1 MVGER
6 SRIPS
11 PMAVIMA
18 SLLVL
23 VVAWPVA
30 RWITGQ
36 RQRAQMRTH
45 ARTMAREIDDLALE
59 RHRRQIVALARRP
72 ELAAALTGERSAG
85 LSRSSQSVLDTARSL
100 SASNAV
106 YLLDPDGL
114 VIACCDH
121 PRRDRFLGFRFSYR
135 PYFNRALAGE
145 VAVFLALG
153 ATTGEMGLYFG
164 APVRDAEGSIRG
176 VVAMKSGIAPIRQRL
191 RRAAGTV
198 RLALIDERGIVFAA
212 SDPRL
217 RFASLGSLPPEAWEE
232 IRATR
237 QWPEDLIRE
246 LDVGPDGVPA
256 GAASFRLGTERA
268 EAVPLGMPLAWRVVA
283 LSQPASTW
291 PLYAAIATA
300 VIALGSALATVGALA
315 QRRVRLQQ
323 RIAAQAEDIDAA
335 RREAVAVELRYRQI
349 LDALGDPVVVYAEDG
364 DPIWVNTA
372 YRQFFG
378 RDDGLSRRDLG
389 SDDETRPGD
398 TSERVH
404 TSAAGEQRRFE
415 ISQVVAE
422 DGGARLQV
430 AVLHDITELRRVT
443 DRLAELNEQLEQRV
457 RERTRDLEEEVR
469 ERKSIQ
475 QQLLRSER
483 LGAIGQ
489 LASGVAHD
497 FNNILMGVVGCAE
510 VIQSSAVADE
520 EIRAFATRIIDAGQ
534 RAGILTRQLL
544 AFSRQGVLQHDVVD
558 LNRLARESI
567 AILSRTID
575 PNIEICSQ
583 LVEAELPVE
592 GDPAQLASA
601 VLNLA
606 VNARD
611 AMSGG
616 GVLTIASGEQR
627 LLEPTLASD
636 GCTLAPGTY
645 AWLTVSDTGSGMDPE
660 TLAQVFDPFFTTK
673 ALGEG
678 TGLGLAAASGTL
690 HDHGGGISVD
700 SRPGEGSRFTI
711 HLPLCA
717 RDAIAPETTAE
728 VTAPASGCVLVVEDE
743 PIIRLILE
751 RMLGRLGYEVHLAE
765 NGEVGVKEFTA
776 RRGAISVV
784 LLDVVMPGM
793 GGLETFR
800 RLREIDPTV
809 AVIVSSGFSTEGE
822 TRQMLDEGAVGYIQ
836 KPYQLDDLAEALR
849 KVLDGGG

>member
-1 MVGER
+1 
-6 SRIPS
+6 
-11 PMAVIMA
+11 
-18 SLLVL
+18 
-23 VVAWPVA
+23 
-30 RWITGQ
+30 
-36 RQRAQMRTH
+36 RTL
-45 ARTMAREIDDLALE
+45 AREIDDLALE
-59 RHRRQIVALARRP
+59 RHRRQIAALARQP
-72 ELAAALTGERSAG
+72 ELAATLMAG
-85 LSRSSQSVLDTARSL
+85 PGSGPGPNIQSVLDTARSL
-100 SASNAV
+100 SAANAI
-106 YLLDPDGL
+106 YLLDADGL

-121 PRRDRFLGFRFSYR
+121 PRRDRFLGFRFNYR
-135 PYFNRALAGE
+135 PYFSEALKGE
-145 VAVFLALG
+145 VTVFLALG
-153 ATTGEMGLYFG
+153 ATTGEMGVYFG
-164 APVRDAEGSIRG
+164 APVCDGEGTVRG

-191 RRAAGTV
+191 RRAAGDA

-212 SDPRL
+212 SDPKL
-217 RFASLGSLPPEAWEE
+217 RFASFGSLSPAVWEE

-237 QWPEDLIRE
+237 QWPDDLIRE
-246 LDVGPDGVPA
+246 LDVGATGLPP
-256 GAASFRLGTERA
+256 GAASFRLGSDRA

-283 LSQPASTW
+283 LAAPASAW
-291 PLYAAIATA
+291 PLYGAITL
-300 VIALGSALATVGALA
+300 VVLALGSALTTVSALA

-349 LDALGDPVVVYAEDG
+349 LDALADPVVVYAEDG
-364 DPIWVNTA
+364 DPIWVNAA
-372 YRQFFG
+372 YRRFFG

-389 SDDETRPGD
+389 SDDEARSGVTR
-398 TSERVH
+398 ERVH
-404 TSAAGEQRRFE
+404 TSVAGEQRRFE
-415 ISQVVAE
+415 ISQVAAE
-422 DGGARLQV
+422 DGGARLEV

-457 RERTRDLEEEVR
+457 RERTHDLEEEVR

-475 QQLLRSER
+475 QQLLRAER

-510 VIQSSAVADE
+510 VIQSSAGADE
-520 EIRAFATRIIDAGQ
+520 EIRAFATRIIDASQ

-544 AFSRQGVLQHDVVD
+544 AFSRQGVLRREVVD
-558 LNRLARESI
+558 LNRLARESM

-575 PNIEICSQ
+575 PNIEIRCQ
-583 LVEAELPVE
+583 LAEGELAVE

-611 AMSGG
+611 AMPGA
-616 GVLTIASGEQR
+616 GVLTIASGQQR
-627 LLEPTLASD
+627 LLEPTVASD
-636 GCTLAPGTY
+636 GCTFAPGSY
-645 AWLTVSDTGSGMDPE
+645 VWLAVSDTGSGMEPE
-660 TLAQVFDPFFTTK
+660 TLSRVFDPFFTTK
-673 ALGEG
+673 GVGEG

-690 HDHGGGISVD
+690 HDHGGGITVE
-700 SRPGEGSRFTI
+700 SRPGAGSRFTI
-711 HLPLCA
+711 HLPACA
-717 RDAIAPETTAE
+717 QGVTGPEVEPAAAAPG
-728 VTAPASGCVLVVEDE
+728 SGCVLVIEDE

-765 NGEVGVKEFTA
+765 NGEAGVKEFTA
-776 RRGAISVV
+776 RQAAVSAV

-800 RLREIDPTV
+800 RLRQIDPAV

-849 KVLDGGG
+849 KVLDGKG